1 MVVMNKIMLIPILI
15 SFGIVGTLSFILISE
30 NSLESNISNSNYKN
44 NFTFHDIE
52 KIKKSLATQNIFVS
66 SSVVITDQT
75 IDQYCT
81 YFDSTN
87 NMRTVDY
94 CTTTALLNSDGKTI
108 GNLNMGGTS
117 DEPIMAL
124 AIIDASPSL
133 NSKKDEI
140 NIVFQTMIQTLIC
153 DCWEM
158 HRPGGFESIQSWLD
172 AAEEKYNMS
181 LQTTL
186 KSEITGLEN
195 KSLILEITSTGESY
209 LWTLIVLN

>member
-1 MVVMNKIMLIPILI
+1 MNKIMLIPILI

-52 KIKKSLATQNIFVS
+52 KIKKSLTTQNIFVS

>member
-52 KIKKSLATQNIFVS
+52 KIKKSLTTQNIFVS